1 MREGEREGG
10 REGGRGREE
19 GKIERLSELVYD
31 TSSPQADAEEVCTI
45 LREVFQL
52 VYTEATIQQLNESI
66 TAGEKGAGPTV
77 MSQKRTRTLSKGI
90 GQDWRCGLTVAPGN
104 SAMNGIIS
112 LHIFGGVGMEASK

>member
-1 MREGEREGG
+1 MVRG
-10 REGGRGREE
+10 REGGRDG
-19 GKIERLSELVYD
+19 ELESVYD

-66 TAGEKGAGPTV
+66 TAGEKGAGPAV

-90 GQDWRCGLTVAPGN
+90 GQDWRCGLGVAPGN
-104 SAMNGIIS
+104 SAMNGVIS
-112 LHIFGGVGMEASK
+112 LHVFGGVGMEASKWL